1 MKNYWK
7 EVRLGDICKKITKGT
22 TPSTYGYSFTN
33 HGIKFIKAE
42 SITKDGSI
50 NPLSFAYISEE
61 THLKLK
67 RSQIELNDILFT
79 MAGVFLGKV
88 SILKDHYMLPANTN
102 QAVAIIRISDTYAN
116 PFYVYYFL
124 RQDSITKYVN
134 SCTGQSAQPNINLNE
149 ISNLRIILPSI
160 DIQNCIVNILK
171 SLDDKIE
178 LNNKINRNLE
188 AQAQAIFKS
197 WFIDF
202 EPFKGSMPSKWH
214 YGNFSEIINS
224 IIGGDWGKDSPTE
237 AYIKRTYCIRGADI
251 PSVKMGNK
259 GKIPFRYILDKNY
272 QIKQLQINDIV
283 VEISGGSPTQS
294 TGRCVQ
300 ITQAL
305 LDRYDSSLICTNF
318 CRAIKP
324 QENYSSFVYHYL
336 QYLYNSNIFFLYE
349 NGTTGIKN
357 LDLNSF
363 LVKEQI
369 IVPSIDDVVKFNQI
383 VCDISDV
390 IYANSSENE
399 KLAQLR
405 DTLLPKLMSSEVDM
419 SNIAV

>member
-1 MKNYWK
+1 MSNWK
-7 EVRLGDICKKITKGT
+7 KVKLEDICINITDGVHNTVKDTINEQYYLLSCKNIKNGNVCIDKHDRTIGKETLDRLRKRTQLSKGDVLLSSVGTIGETAIVKEEYPPYEFQRSVAIFKPDKRYITSKFLFYSLNNKKKVLQ
-22 TPSTYGYSFTN
+22 SM
-33 HGIKFIKAE
+33 AE
-42 SITKDGSI
+42 GAVQQCLFI
-50 NPLSFAYISEE
+50 NPLKQFQISIPPLDEQ
-61 THLKLK
+61 KK
-67 RSQIELNDILFT
+67 IAGIL
-79 MAGVFLGKV
+79 
-88 SILKDHYMLPANTN
+88 
-102 QAVAIIRISDTYAN
+102 
-116 PFYVYYFL
+116 
-124 RQDSITKYVN
+124 
-134 SCTGQSAQPNINLNE
+134 SA
-149 ISNLRIILPSI
+149 
-160 DIQNCIVNILK
+160 
-171 SLDDKIE
+171 LDDKIE

-405 DTLLPKLMSSEVDM
+405 DTLLPKLMSSEVDI